1 MPILESE
8 LTAEV
13 LGNLE
18 IDSTDLTRFKIYE
31 HLNQAQDWLVGILPF
46 KELIDVVV
54 DLLIDSVSGQAN
66 YTWPDGTLYS
76 TSPEFARFYEMYIST
91 VSITRAAPGN
101 KAFIYDRDIHT
112 LPITEYGTADI
123 PFVDPDGDSE
133 FIVHPIPAGG
143 SPITDFLRLL
153 YVPKLTRIAAA
164 VNCTL
169 NYRLKNLIIYR
180 ATRLSALIE
189 EYRPEQAKEY
199 MTLETNELAK
209 FRPKSAQST

>member
-1 MPILESE
+1 MPIPETE

-18 IDSTDLTRFKIYE
+18 IDATDQDRFKVYE
-31 HLNQAQDWLVGILPF
+31 HLNQAQDWLAGILPF

-54 DLLIDSVSGQAN
+54 DLLIDSVANQAN

-76 TSPEFARFYEMYIST
+76 TSPEFQRFYEMYIST
-91 VSITRAAPGN
+91 ASITRAAPGN
-101 KAFIYDRDIHT
+101 KAFVYDREIHA
-112 LPITEYGTADI
+112 LAINQYGTVDI

-133 FIVHPIPAGG
+133 FIIFPAPTG
-143 SPITDFLRLL
+143 IVTDFLRLL
-153 YVPKLTRIAAA
+153 YVPKLIRIAAG

-169 NYRLKNLIIYR
+169 NFRLKNLIIYR

-189 EYRPEQAKEY
+189 EYRPEQSKEY
-199 MTLETNELAK
+199 MTLETNELTK
-209 FRPKSAQST
+209 FRPKTAQQT

>member
-1 MPILESE
+1 MPILETE
-8 LTAEV
+8 LTGEV

-18 IDSTDLTRFKIYE
+18 IDSTNLSRFKVYE
-31 HLNQAQDWLVGILPF
+31 HLNQAQDWLAGILPF

-54 DLLIDSVSGQAN
+54 DLLIDSVANQAN

-76 TSPEFARFYEMYIST
+76 TSPEFQRFYEMYIST
-91 VSITRAAPGN
+91 ASITRAVPGN
-101 KAFIYDRDIHT
+101 KAFVYDREIHS
-112 LPITEYGTADI
+112 LPITFYGTTDI

-133 FIVHPIPAGG
+133 FIIFPAPTG
-143 SPITDFLRLL
+143 IVTDFLRLL
-153 YVPKLTRIAAA
+153 YVPKLIRIAAGTD
-164 VNCTL
+164 CTL
-169 NYRLKNLIIYR
+169 NFRLKNLIIYR

-209 FRPKSAQST
+209 FRPKTAQTT

>member
-1 MPILESE
+1 MPILETE
-8 LTAEV
+8 LTGEV
-13 LGNLE
+13 IGNLE
-18 IDSTDLTRFKIYE
+18 IETADLTRFKIYE

-54 DLLIDSVSGQAN
+54 DLLIDSASGQAN
-66 YTWPDGTLYS
+66 YKWPDGTLYS
-76 TSPEFARFYEMYIST
+76 ASAEFARFYEMYIST
-91 VSITRAAPGN
+91 ASITRALPGN
-101 KAFIYDRDIHT
+101 KAFIYDREIHT
-112 LPITEYGTADI
+112 LPITEYGTVDI

-133 FIVHPIPAGG
+133 FIIHPIPAGV
-143 SPITDFLRLL
+143 ITDFLRLL
-153 YVPKLTRIAAA
+153 YVPKLTRIAAT

-169 NYRLKNLIIYR
+169 SFRLKNLIIYR

-209 FRPKSAQST
+209 FRPKSAQQT